1 MQHFI
6 GKDGSV
12 FDLVVQRKLI
22 AHILLFYWQTQAVA
36 VVALK
41 QTNCKTGY
49 KYQNTRH
56 WH

>member
-22 AHILLFYWQTQAVA
+22 KGQSE
-36 VVALK
+36 
-41 QTNCKTGY
+41 
-49 KYQNTRH
+49 
-56 WH
+56 